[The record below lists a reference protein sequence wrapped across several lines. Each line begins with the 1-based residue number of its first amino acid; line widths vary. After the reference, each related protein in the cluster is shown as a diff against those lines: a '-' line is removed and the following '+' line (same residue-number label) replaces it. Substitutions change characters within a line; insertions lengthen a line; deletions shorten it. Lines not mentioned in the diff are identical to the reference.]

1 MPKTTCN
8 SLRKDGEPCQGVGQP
23 DLDGYC
29 IAHAP
34 AATAWEWRS
43 RGGKASS
50 SAARADKR
58 IPDRLRNAIER
69 VSQGMDDV
77 LEGKLEPA
85 ALSAVCRGAKVLIEL
100 YRLADQEME
109 QIRSEETAVA
119 AAQVA
124 GASGNS
130 AVLDEADDIAAWQ
143 SQYTIN
149 ALIEQ
154 GLVAP
159 EPVETHHSELPFAHV
174 LTAAGRQRFGYQR
187 LARHAQVNIDNWR
200 ELTSGPDDEERH
212 SSAALYYLGMMRT
225 DLEELLT
232 DFAPASAPVL
242 NPLTGQPFSQLPAAV
257 IPAIV
262 PVAAPG
268 QAEQAAKEQQDLLRQ
283 ATELFREL
291 IITDEQAA
299 GPPIENWE
307 ELEAAYKP
315 DPELPQNPTSSLVSA
330 ILPGGESL
338 SSLSQGE

>member
-1 MPKTTCN
+1 M
-8 SLRKDGEPCQGVGQP
+8 
-23 DLDGYC
+23 
-29 IAHAP
+29 
-34 AATAWEWRS
+34 
-43 RGGKASS
+43 
-50 SAARADKR
+50 
-58 IPDRLRNAIER
+58 
-69 VSQGMDDV
+69 
-77 LEGKLEPA
+77 
-85 ALSAVCRGAKVLIEL
+85 
-100 YRLADQEME
+100 
-109 QIRSEETAVA
+109 
-119 AAQVA
+119 
-124 GASGNS
+124 
-130 AVLDEADDIAAWQ
+130 
-143 SQYTIN
+143 
-149 ALIEQ
+149 
-154 GLVAP
+154 
-159 EPVETHHSELPFAHV
+159 
-174 LTAAGRQRFGYQR
+174 
-187 LARHAQVNIDNWR
+187 NIDNWR
-200 ELTSGPDDEERH
+200 ELTSGPDDGE
-212 SSAALYYLGMMRT
+212 SDQSAAIHYLGMMRT

-338 SSLSQGE
+338 SSLS